1 MTEVKGLT
9 VGGTAIEVG
18 TRRAIPV
25 EVTTGLNGAPLRL
38 WVHALR
44 GRGEGPTLA
53 LLSTLHGGEWFSI
66 PVLRDLVAS
75 VDLDRLNGTIL
86 VVPVANPPALV
97 YQTRTIPDES
107 DSPDLN
113 RIFPGTHTWT
123 SDQLISTLVR
133 EVLTDASVLL
143 DFHMGP
149 WGSAFRDI
157 LIGADFE
164 PTVTDESERL
174 ALAFGSPVIRRANV
188 ASGFPGPRSAI
199 GYAGSVLGIPAL
211 GVEVGGVG
219 FGPRLEGDWKRQT
232 IEGVQR
238 VMHAI
243 GMLDGDPPVAAP
255 PRQLVYRTSHRV
267 NPRIGGMLRSR
278 YGGEALGS
286 EVASGTL
293 LGQVVSPYTFEILE
307 DLRAPADGLLF
318 YTARDYPVHPGD
330 WAFGIADTDDATA
343 RWVETR
349 LALAGV
355 A

>member
-1 MTEVKGLT
+1 M
-9 VGGTAIEVG
+9 GGTDVAPG
-18 TRRAIPV
+18 TRQAVPI

-38 WVHALR
+38 WVHVLR
-44 GRGEGPTLA
+44 GRGDGPTLA

-66 PVLRDLVAS
+66 PVLRELVAS
-75 VDLDRLNGTIL
+75 TDLDRLNGTIL
-86 VVPVANPPALV
+86 AVPVANPPALT
-97 YQTRTIPDES
+97 YQTRSIPDES

-123 SDQLISTLVR
+123 SDQIIATLVR

-164 PTVTDESERL
+164 PSVSDESERL

-219 FGPRLEGDWKRQT
+219 FGPRLEGEWKRQT
-232 IEGVQR
+232 LEGIQR

-255 PRQLVYRTSHRV
+255 ARQLIYRTSHRV
-267 NPRIGGMLRSR
+267 NPRVGGMLRSR
-278 YGGEALGS
+278 YGGEALGA
-286 EVASGTL
+286 EVEAGSL
-293 LGQVVSPYTFEILE
+293 LGEVVSPYTFGVLE
-307 DLRAPADGLLF
+307 ELRAPADGLLF

-330 WAFGIADTDDATA
+330 WAFGIADTDDASA
-343 RWVETR
+343 RWVET
-349 LALAGV
+349 APAMVGV